1 MWADLTVIG
10 SNEYFCNFAKVSYF
24 WGRVFH
30 VFMDKISIMSA
41 LKMLTYIKVR
51 NRPILALKYTCWG
64 VKMDKSKQKNN
75 LCEKENF
82 PCFMYLIQIF
92 GIRVMSQE
100 SGHWTVNL
108 IKFLAAQTTEAL
120 NCGASKRVIKI
131 KAKKHPVTFTIYVHV
146 CR

>member
-1 MWADLTVIG
+1 M
-10 SNEYFCNFAKVSYF
+10 YFF
-24 WGRVFH
+24 
-30 VFMDKISIMSA
+30 
-41 LKMLTYIKVR
+41 
-51 NRPILALKYTCWG
+51 G
-64 VKMDKSKQKNN
+64 VKIDK
-75 LCEKENF
+75 KEERKF
-82 PCFMYLIQIF
+82 SMFLYLIQIF

-131 KAKKHPVTFTIYVHV
+131 KAKKHPVTFTIYVHI